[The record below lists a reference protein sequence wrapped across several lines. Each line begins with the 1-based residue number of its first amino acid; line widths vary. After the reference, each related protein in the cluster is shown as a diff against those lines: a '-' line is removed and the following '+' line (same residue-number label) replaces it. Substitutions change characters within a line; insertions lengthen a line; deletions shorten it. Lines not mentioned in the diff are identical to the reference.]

1 MNIASLAVHAN
12 PEETI
17 AMSWSRLRSLMIAM
31 LTVALALPLQ
41 AQRNGT
47 VELGAFWRGSL
58 YDTDI
63 GIDDAPGPGGRLG
76 WYLADHW
83 ILEGDAGLIPT
94 RTTGDSVDIDN
105 IFAHARLLSAMS
117 LGGRTQFLLGVGYA
131 YNQFGEG
138 SSQAEQGVGALAG
151 LRLRLT
157 RRLAVRVDATAD
169 YMLDQAIAADDNL
182 HAGAHVG
189 VSLLLFT
196 GPGDKDKDLIADNLD
211 RCPDT
216 PKGTPVEAT
225 GCPDT
230 DRDRVADTGD
240 RCANTPAG
248 MAVDA
253 VGCTDVDA
261 DGVVDP
267 QDRCAGTATG
277 IRVDATGCAVPV
289 DADADGVVDPQDR
302 CAGTAAGVRVDATG
316 CPLPPVDA
324 DGDGVA
330 DASDRCVGTPAGTT
344 VDAAGCPVAV
354 AIVLEGVSFLTGSA
368 KLTLDSQE
376 PLNNAVSRLAER
388 PDVRVVIEGHT
399 DNVGNR
405 DANIRLSKARA
416 EAVRNYLIS
425 KGITRNRLTTVGLG
439 PDQPVASND
448 TPDGRARNRRVQ
460 LRPQQ

>member
-1 MNIASLAVHAN
+1 MVGTLA
-12 PEETI
+12 I
-17 AMSWSRLRSLMIAM
+17 
-31 LTVALALPLQ
+31 ALALPAH
-41 AQRNGT
+41 AQRRGT
-47 VELGAFWRGSL
+47 IELGAFWRGSL

-63 GIDDAPGPGGRLG
+63 GVDDAAGPGGRLG
-76 WYLADHW
+76 WHFADHW
-83 ILEGDAGLIPT
+83 IIEGDAGLIPT
-94 RTTGDSVDIDN
+94 RTTSDSVDIDN
-105 IFAHARLLSAMS
+105 IFGHARLLSSMS
-117 LGGRTQFLLGVGYA
+117 LGERTKFLLGVGYA
-131 YNQFGEG
+131 YHQFGEG
-138 SSQAEQGVGALAG
+138 SSQAEQGAGALAG

-157 RRLAVRVDATAD
+157 QRLAVRVDGTAD
-169 YMLDQAIAADDNL
+169 YMLDQANSEGDNL
-182 HAGAHVG
+182 HVGAHVG

-196 GPGDKDKDLIADNLD
+196 GPGDKDKDLVADNVD
-211 RCPDT
+211 RCADT

-253 VGCTDVDA
+253 VGCTDADS

-289 DADADGVVDPQDR
+289 DADSDGVVDPQDR
-302 CAGTAAGVRVDATG
+302 CAATPAGVRVDATG
-316 CPLPPVDA
+316 CPIPAADA

-330 DASDRCVGTPAGTT
+330 DASDRCMGTPAGTT

-354 AIVLEGVSFLTGSA
+354 AIVLEGVNFLTGSA

-388 PDVRVVIEGHT
+388 SDVRVVIEGHT

-405 DANIRLSKARA
+405 DANVRLSKARA
-416 EAVRNYLIS
+416 ETVRNYLIS
-425 KGITRNRLTTVGLG
+425 KGIARNRLTTVGLG

-448 TPDGRARNRRVQ
+448 TPEGRARNRRVQ